1 MPEPTATQL
10 PLELVKIAIGVATP
24 IVVAV
29 LSGCRLDD
37 RDGDAPATTPSAR
50 TGKARKPREKP
61 SSVHMQH
68 AIQDCL
74 DSLGKPRSTLTADDW
89 KRVTACWIGKETT
102 LNSPAPLFD

>member
-1 MPEPTATQL
+1 MKMFHVLILAVAILGAGWMIAMGTPLQQL
-10 PLELVKIAIGVATP
+10 RQHELARRENLEKNLH
-24 IVVAV
+24 
-29 LSGCRLDD
+29 LY
-37 RDGDAPATTPSAR
+37 
-50 TGKARKPREKP
+50 
-61 SSVHMQH
+61 HMQH